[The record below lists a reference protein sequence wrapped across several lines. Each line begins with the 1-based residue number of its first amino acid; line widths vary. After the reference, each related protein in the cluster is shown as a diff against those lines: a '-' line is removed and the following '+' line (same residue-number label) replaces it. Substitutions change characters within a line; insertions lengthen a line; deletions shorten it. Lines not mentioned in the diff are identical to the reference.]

1 MAYEHLRLEKE
12 SPITDRHRRP
22 GFGTPTPADPRAHGN
37 TLLRSFRAAREVAIN
52 ADLGGFDN
60 RKLLK
65 IRLKNGERQLPD
77 FNLID
82 GLEVVSQE
90 GHEIILAFATAAG
103 LNLVEQR
110 LATLARDGR
119 VTRKELLFV
128 IDAFE
133 HWTPEDRTGAALAE
147 QGLPLDGPCILDV
160 ELWPQ
165 EMPIRR
171 QSALESFT
179 TFARDNGSEIL
190 DQINTPSLLMV
201 RLRCNRGMPEQIL
214 RYRDVRTV
222 DLPPRWG
229 LAIGTVTADLNRF
242 PPPEQPDETAPRVAV
257 LDSGLVTGQP
267 LIASAVGHAQG
278 YVLPHRSPDDADPWH
293 GTSVAGLALYGD
305 IEAAIAA
312 GEFAPSLFV
321 LSGRVFNH
329 DGDDQTEFVENA
341 IERAV
346 RDLHAEFNC
355 RVFNLSY
362 GDLNKVYTGGHVRGL
377 AYTLDRLT
385 RELSVLFVVSTGNLL
400 LNRLPDDPLGRFPS
414 YLLEDDARLIDPATA
429 LNAVTVGGIARHES
443 TRGAQ
448 QHPHLIEDRP
458 IARTGH
464 PFPLTRAGPSI
475 NNAIKPDFVEH
486 AGNLAVTR
494 LAGQTVHR
502 GLGVVTTN
510 GGFAGG
516 SAFRE
521 EVGTSFAAPAVAHR
535 AAKLLRRVP
544 DASHNLLRAL
554 LGAHADWPG
563 PSVSLLNPN
572 GGADGRDS
580 LTRLLGYGCI
590 NDGAL
595 EQSLDNVVSLICE
608 EQISDDRCQIYALP
622 IPEEFWAGARRTRE
636 VTVALAYS
644 PAVRTTRLDYRMTKL
659 KFSLVMA
666 NNLDEVSA
674 AFQRNRDQGI
684 SERTTNRWLSGEV
697 RQAGT
702 LQISRWQFRQR
713 PHGHVFLVIT
723 RQDAAWSIVGDE
735 PEPYALCVSIAD
747 RSNAQS
753 QLYTQV
759 QALLRARVEQ
769 RVRARVGG

>member
-12 SPITDRHRRP
+12 SPVTDRHRRP
-22 GFGTPTPADPRAHGN
+22 GFAPPPPADPRGHGN
-37 TLLRSFRAAREVAIN
+37 ALLRSFLAAREVAAN
-52 ADLGGFDN
+52 EDLGGFDD

-65 IRLKNGERQLPD
+65 IRLREGERQLPD

-90 GHEIILAFATAAG
+90 GHEVVLAFASAAG
-103 LNLVEQR
+103 LNLVEER

-147 QGLPLDGPCILDV
+147 QGLPNDGPCTLDV

-165 EMPIRR
+165 EMPARR
-171 QSALESFT
+171 QSTLESFLA
-179 TFARDNGSEIL
+179 FSMENGAEIL
-190 DQINTPSLLMV
+190 DQVNTPSLLMI
-201 RLRCNRGMPEQIL
+201 RLRCNRDTAEQIL

-229 LAIGTVTADLNRF
+229 LAIGAVAADVNRF
-242 PPPEQPDETAPRVAV
+242 PPPEPPGADAPRMAV
-257 LDSGLVTGQP
+257 LDAGLVTGQP
-267 LIASAVGHAQG
+267 LIAPAVGHAQG

-312 GEFAPSLFV
+312 GEFTPSLFL

-341 IERAV
+341 VERAV
-346 RDLHAEFNC
+346 RDLHTGFGC

-385 RELSVLFVVSTGNLL
+385 RELGVLFVVSTGNLSVDG
-400 LNRLPDDPLGRFPS
+400 LPGDPLGNFPG
-414 YLLEDDARLIDPATA
+414 YLLEDNARLVDPATA
-429 LNAVTVGGIARHES
+429 LNAVTVGGIARHEA

-448 QHPHLIEDRP
+448 QHPHAIEDRP

-464 PFPLTRAGPSI
+464 PFPLTRSGPSI
-475 NNAIKPDFVEH
+475 GGAIKPDFVEH
-486 AGNLAVTR
+486 AGNLAVARMTGR
-494 LAGQTVHR
+494 TAHR

-516 SAFRE
+516 HAFRE

-535 AAKLLRRVP
+535 AAKLLRSVP

-554 LGAHADWPG
+554 LGAHADWPA
-563 PSVSLLNPN
+563 PSVPLLNPN
-572 GGADGRDS
+572 NNAEGRES
-580 LTRLLGYGCI
+580 LTRLVGYGCI
-590 NDGAL
+590 NDSAL

-608 EQISDDRCQIYALP
+608 EQIGNDRCQFYEVP
-622 IPEEFWAGARRTRE
+622 IPDELWDGGRRTRE

-644 PAVRTTRLDYRMTKL
+644 PVVRTTRLDYRMTKL
-659 KFSLVMA
+659 KFNLVVA
-666 NNLDEVSA
+666 NDLDAVAA
-674 AFQRNRDQGI
+674 AFQRNRDQGLP
-684 SERTTNRWLSGEV
+684 ERGTNRWLSGEA

-702 LQISRWQFRQR
+702 LQVSRWRFQQR
-713 PHGHVFLVIT
+713 PNGRVYVVVT
-723 RQDAAWSIVGDE
+723 RQDSGWSTVGE
-735 PEPYALCVSIAD
+735 ESEPYALCVSIAD

-753 QLYTQV
+753 RLYAHV
-759 QALLRARVEQ
+759 QAILRARIDQ
-769 RVRARVGG
+769 RARTRV